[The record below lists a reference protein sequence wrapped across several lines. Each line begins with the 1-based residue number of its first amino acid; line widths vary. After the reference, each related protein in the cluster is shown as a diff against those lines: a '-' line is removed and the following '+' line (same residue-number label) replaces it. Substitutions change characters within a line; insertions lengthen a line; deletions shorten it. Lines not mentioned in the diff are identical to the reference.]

1 MDTNYLLRR
10 EQISLMMAG
19 KATSAEARLAHA
31 GLARAYGA
39 LLAASRFPHR
49 QFKMRPVLLGLDPSE
64 NPDRGNADA

>member
-19 KATSAEARLAHA
+19 KAASAEARLAHA
-31 GLARAYGA
+31 GLARGYGA

-49 QFKMRPVLLGLDPSE
+49 QFKMRPIAGLDLSE
-64 NPDRGNADA
+64 NPDRGHADA

>member
-10 EQISLMMAG
+10 EQVSLMMAS
-19 KATSAEARLAHA
+19 KAASAEARLAHA

-49 QFKMRPVLLGLDPSE
+49 QFKMRPVLGPDPSE